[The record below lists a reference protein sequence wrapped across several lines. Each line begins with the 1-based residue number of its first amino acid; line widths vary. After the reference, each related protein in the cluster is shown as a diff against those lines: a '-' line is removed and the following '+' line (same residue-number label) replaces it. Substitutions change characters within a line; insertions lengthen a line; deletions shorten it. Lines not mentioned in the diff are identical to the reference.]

1 MKRLFSPWRLRYV
14 TSGSRRERGCV
25 FCRAARGRSDRETLV
40 VARGRSHY
48 VILNKYPYNNG
59 HLMIVPRAHLA
70 SPAESDPESLAEMM
84 ALAVRCEAV
93 LRAAYRPSGINLGMN
108 LGRSAGAG
116 IEGHYHLHVV
126 PRWDG
131 DTNFMTVV
139 HGTRVV
145 PEALGTTWRRLRMLL
160 ARGPA
165 ETRPRPALSA
175 RRRVAARAAVAT
187 GGAHG
192 RQGRRP

>member
-14 TSGSRRERGCV
+14 ASAARRERGCV
-25 FCRAARGRSDRETLV
+25 FCRAARGRSDRGSLV
-40 VARGRSHY
+40 VARGRTHY

-59 HLMIVPRAHLA
+59 HLMIVPCEHLA
-70 SPAESDPESLAEMM
+70 SPALSEPESLAEMM
-84 ALAVRCEAV
+84 ALAVRCETA
-93 LRAAYRPSGINLGMN
+93 LRSAYKPSGINLGMN

-139 HGTRVV
+139 HDTRVV
-145 PEALGTTWRRLRMLL
+145 PEALDTTWRRLKTLL
-160 ARGPA
+160 ATGA
-165 ETRPRPALSA
+165 ETTGTPRPRRT
-175 RRRVAARAAVAT
+175 RRRGAARSRTRAT
-187 GGAHG
+187 GGRG
-192 RQGRRP
+192 RQGGRR

>member
-14 TSGSRRERGCV
+14 ASGSRRERGCV
-25 FCRAARGRSDRETLV
+25 FCRAARGGADRATLV
-40 VARGRSHY
+40 VARGRTHF

-70 SPAESDPESLAEMM
+70 SPAKSDPEALTEMM
-84 ALAVRCEAV
+84 TLAVRCEVA

-108 LGRSAGAG
+108 LGRAAGAG

-139 HGTRVV
+139 HDTRVV
-145 PEALGTTWRRLRMLL
+145 PEALGTTWRRLRALL
-160 ARGPA
+160 GGGDASSRTRA
-165 ETRPRPALSA
+165 AARPR
-175 RRRVAARAAVAT
+175 RAT
-187 GGAHG
+187 G
-192 RQGRRP
+192 R

>member
-14 TSGSRRERGCV
+14 ASGSRRTRGCV
-25 FCRAARGRSDRETLV
+25 FCRAARGGSDRAALV
-40 VARGRSHY
+40 VARGRSHF

-70 SPAESDPESLAEMM
+70 SPAESDPEALAEMM
-84 ALAVRCEAV
+84 TLAVRCEVA

-108 LGRSAGAG
+108 LGRAAGAG

-139 HGTRVV
+139 HDTRVV
-145 PEALGTTWRRLRMLL
+145 PEALGTTWRRLRALL
-160 ARGPA
+160 RTG
-165 ETRPRPALSA
+165 ETLRPRGAVRS
-175 RRRVAARAAVAT
+175 RRATRGARAVFGPRA
-187 GGAHG
+187 
-192 RQGRRP
+192 RQGRRS